1 MKKNYSRYSKDSMD
15 MRSFIDQVKFTGK
28 YLKEAFE
35 GNPEEMQEVPQQE
48 GDELYPEDEMQSG
61 MEEEEAGKQYV
72 DQIRKA
78 AIQGIASFANN
89 VDSPSYEFFKKVFM
103 MSDKVLSEKEN
114 NEEV

>member
-1 MKKNYSRYSKDSMD
+1 MKHQKYSNDAMSIRNFINKVNY
-15 MRSFIDQVKFTGK
+15 TGK
-28 YLKEAFE
+28 CLKEAFE
-35 GNPEEMQEVPQQE
+35 SPSGQMPPQGEEEYYDNEEMPSEAT
-48 GDELYPEDEMQSG
+48 EMN
-61 MEEEEAGKQYV
+61 EEEEAGKQYV

-103 MSDKVLSEKEN
+103 MADKVLSEKEN